1 VIFIRPSIRPGHRG
15 IFGILIKK
23 TACYQAQLDMNSKRF
38 QYKKGKSKR
47 SSRGVAVENCTDIF
61 WPKMAFPLSLA
72 MSLAYAG
79 KGIE

>member
-1 VIFIRPSIRPGHRG
+1 
-15 IFGILIKK
+15 
-23 TACYQAQLDMNSKRF
+23 MNSKRF

>member
-1 VIFIRPSIRPGHRG
+1 MLSGDWG
-15 IFGILIKK
+15 AGSQEADKK
-23 TACYQAQLDMNSKRF
+23 LLFALSVQKADKKCKPF